1 MDKAYKAALLR
12 LNPERFATTGLSW
25 STSSHY
31 DALANGLFQVLM
43 MVLAQQQCEHQ
54 EDARRA
60 LRRQQGRIEQ
70 RLNVVERAAW
80 RAKVQLP
87 RPMDDAV
94 LRYALEKMA
103 DAIEEGAAA
112 WGGNDGRNVIPGAM
126 LGVAVQ
132 FAATVRGHRAGERFS
147 VGPFGGLSKISQLV
161 TRPDVMLEMRD
172 LPQLESLVEQ
182 AREIPLDELVT
193 PEAAG
198 SAAFMDAHGQLLAKL
213 QDRDKRFGLSL

>member
-1 MDKAYKAALLR
+1 
-12 LNPERFATTGLSW
+12 
-25 STSSHY
+25 
-31 DALANGLFQVLM
+31 
-43 MVLAQQQCEHQ
+43 MVLARQQCEHQ
-54 EDARRA
+54 EDARRT
-60 LRRQQGRIEQ
+60 LRRQQARIEQ

-112 WGGNDGRNVIPGAM
+112 WSGGDGRNVIPGAM

-147 VGPFGGLSKISQLV
+147 VGPFAGLSKISQLI
-161 TRPDVMLEMRD
+161 TRPDVILEMQD
-172 LPQLESLVEQ
+172 LPDIALLVEK
-182 AREIPLDELVT
+182 AREIPLDEAAA

-198 SAAFMDAHGQLLAKL
+198 CAGFMETHDHLLAKL
-213 QDRDKRFGLSL
+213 QDREKRTRLSH